1 MQGSQQAHEHRRR
14 GLISHFI
21 QHMRDDWP
29 ATVFVAALFAVLD
42 SHFGWLDA
50 INGHAFVAIGNL
62 AGIPQ
67 ESGAA
72 KAKALV
78 VVIDQAAAESRYL
91 DRTPLDRCQLLADL
105 GAVYAA
111 MDRRNRQRDA
121 VSTKSPT
128 VSAQRLDLLV
138 VDLDLSPAPGLATDE
153 GRKSAEAQCE
163 RDLHRLIAQAHSR
176 WRIRTV
182 LMAPFESVDSGFRAV
197 KEEWRKDLEG
207 QSVTFGRAVLPVE
220 YGLVI
225 KQYCA
230 PDLMAVSAY
239 DLWSQRMQA
248 NKEAY
253 EVNECI
259 EAARD
264 PARHVKGA
272 SQHIDPRRYLSG
284 AVPVAVSAA
293 PGFSSQLDRALGT
306 DSSASTATN
315 GAEFQAVFF
324 GAAYGEGDTFVT
336 PLGELYGV
344 EIHAASFLS
353 FLDPLSADNL
363 LAELLADIVFGFVFG
378 FVIAFFWEQY
388 FRLRLSEDS
397 DRRLIAP
404 VVLGGLGA
412 SVALVAFVLTIVS
425 WLLLARFGIWSSPIP
440 MAIGMLIESFV
451 SGSVAQGIREADSL
465 KGGGRPPRQTFRESA
480 RKFFGGSIVSLL
492 QKGKPLSATLLAL
505 RLGVWVTVVAV
516 ALLR

>member
-1 MQGSQQAHEHRRR
+1 MQGSQRAHEHGRR
-14 GLISHFI
+14 GLLSHFV
-21 QHMRDDWP
+21 QHLRDDWP

-42 SHFGWLDA
+42 SHVGWLDA

-67 ESGAA
+67 ESSPP

-78 VVIDQAAAESRYL
+78 VVIDQTAAESRYL
-91 DRTPLDRCQLLADL
+91 DRSPLDRCQLLADL
-105 GAVYAA
+105 GTVYAA
-111 MDRRNRQRDA
+111 MDRRNRQRGA
-121 VSTKSPT
+121 LPASSRAS
-128 VSAQRLDLLV
+128 SAERLDLLV
-138 VDLDLSPAPGLATDE
+138 VDLDLSPAPWLATDE
-153 GRKSAEAQCE
+153 GKKTAEAQCE
-163 RDLHRLIAQAHSR
+163 RDLHRMIAQAQSQWH
-176 WRIRTV
+176 IRTV
-182 LMAPFESVDSGFRAV
+182 LMFPFESVDAGVKAAKEAWQKELENSAV
-197 KEEWRKDLEG
+197 
-207 QSVTFGRAVLPVE
+207 SFGRAVLPVE

-230 PDLMAVSAY
+230 PDSMAVKAY
-239 DLWSQRMQA
+239 DLWTQRERA
-248 NKEAY
+248 NSVAHEA
-253 EVNECI
+253 NECI
-259 EAARD
+259 ETSRN
-264 PARHVKGA
+264 PSRHLKGA

-284 AVPVAVSAA
+284 VVPIAASAA
-293 PGFSSQLDRALGT
+293 PGFSGQLDRALGNE
-306 DSSASTATN
+306 SSTGTAA
-315 GAEFQAVFF
+315 GEADFQAVFF

-353 FLDPLSADNL
+353 FLDPLSADNHV
-363 LAELLADIVFGFVFG
+363 AELLADIVFGFVFG

-388 FRLRLSEDS
+388 FKLRLSEDS

-404 VVLGGLGA
+404 VVLGGLG
-412 SVALVAFVLTIVS
+412 VAVAVVAFMLTIVS

-465 KGGGRPPRQTFRESA
+465 KGGGRPPRQTFGESA

-492 QKGKPLSATLLAL
+492 RKGKPLSATLLTL
-505 RLGVWVTVVAV
+505 RLGVWIAVVAV
-516 ALLR
+516 AFLR

>member
-1 MQGSQQAHEHRRR
+1 MQGSQQAHEHGRR
-14 GLISHFI
+14 GLLGNFI
-21 QHMRDDWP
+21 QHIRDDWP

-42 SHFGWLDA
+42 SHVGWLDA

-91 DRTPLDRCQLLADL
+91 DRSPLDRCQLLADL
-105 GAVYAA
+105 GAVYSA
-111 MDRRNRQRDA
+111 MERHNQQRDA
-121 VSTKSPT
+121 VRAKSPASSSHR
-128 VSAQRLDLLV
+128 VDLLV
-138 VDLDLSPAPGLATDE
+138 VDLDLSPAPWLATDE
-153 GRKSAEAQCE
+153 GKKSPEAQCE
-163 RDLHRLIAQAHSR
+163 RDLHRMIAQAHSQ

-182 LMAPFESVDSGFRAV
+182 LMNPFESVDTGV
-197 KEEWRKDLEG
+197 KAAKEAWKKDLEG
-207 QSVTFGRAVLPVE
+207 SGVNFGRAVLPVD

-230 PDLMAVSAY
+230 PDAMAVTAY
-239 DLWSQRMQA
+239 DLWTQRQRA
-248 NKEAY
+248 HNEAH

-264 PARHVKGA
+264 PARKSKGA

-284 AVPVAVSAA
+284 VVPIAASAQ
-293 PGFSSQLDRALGT
+293 PGFDGQLDRALGT
-306 DSSASTATN
+306 DPSANAAPG
-315 GAEFQAVFF
+315 GAGFHAVFF

-336 PLGELYGV
+336 PLGDLYGV

-353 FLDPLSADNL
+353 FLDPLSADNH

-388 FRLRLSEDS
+388 FRLRLSDDS
-397 DRRLIAP
+397 DRRLVAP
-404 VVLGGLGA
+404 VVLGGLGIA
-412 SVALVAFVLTIVS
+412 VALVAFVLTIVS

-480 RKFFGGSIVSLL
+480 KKFFGGSIVSLL
-492 QKGKPLSATLLAL
+492 QKGKLLSATLLTL
-505 RLGVWVTVVAV
+505 RLGVWVAVVAV
-516 ALLR
+516 AFLR

>member
-1 MQGSQQAHEHRRR
+1 MQGSQQAHEHGRR
-14 GLISHFI
+14 GLLSHFI

-29 ATVFVAALFAVLD
+29 ATVFVAALFAILD
-42 SHFGWLDA
+42 SHVGWLDA

-78 VVIDQAAAESRYL
+78 VVIDQAAAEARYL
-91 DRTPLDRCQLLADL
+91 DRSPLDRCQLLADL
-105 GAVYAA
+105 GAVYSA
-111 MDRRNRQRDA
+111 MDRRNQQGDA
-121 VSTKSPT
+121 LRAKAPAS
-128 VSAQRLDLLV
+128 SAQRLDLLA
-138 VDLDLSPAPGLATDE
+138 VDLDLSPAPWLATVE
-153 GRKSAEAQCE
+153 GQKSAEAQCE
-163 RDLHRLIAQAHSR
+163 RDLHWMIAQANSQ

-182 LMAPFESVDSGFRAV
+182 LMNPFESVDFGVQTA
-197 KEEWRKDLEG
+197 KAAWKKDMEG
-207 QSVTFGRAVLPVE
+207 SAVTFGRAVLPVE

-230 PDLMAVSAY
+230 PDAMAVTAY
-239 DLWSQRMQA
+239 DLWRQRKRA
-248 NKEAY
+248 NNEAH

-259 EAARD
+259 EAAGD
-264 PARHVKGA
+264 PARNTKGV

-284 AVPVAVSAA
+284 VVPLAASAQ
-293 PGFSSQLDRALGT
+293 PGFNGQLDRALGT
-306 DSSASTATN
+306 DASPKAATG
-315 GAEFQAVFF
+315 GAEYQAVFF

-353 FLDPLSADNL
+353 FLDPLSADNH

-388 FRLRLSEDS
+388 FRFRLSDDS

-404 VVLGGLGA
+404 VVLGGLGVA
-412 SVALVAFVLTIVS
+412 VALVAFVLTFVS

-492 QKGKPLSATLLAL
+492 QQGRRLSATLLTL

-516 ALLR
+516 AFMR

>member
-1 MQGSQQAHEHRRR
+1 MQGSQHAHEHGRR
-14 GLISHFI
+14 GLLAHFI

-29 ATVFVAALFAVLD
+29 ATIFVAALFAVLD
-42 SHFGWLDA
+42 SHVGWLDA

-67 ESGAA
+67 ESSAA

-91 DRTPLDRCQLLADL
+91 DRSPLDRCQLLADL
-105 GAVYAA
+105 GAVYSA
-111 MDRRNRQRDA
+111 MDRRNQQRDA
-121 VSTKSPT
+121 AATAAKAPV
-128 VSAQRLDLLV
+128 AERLDLLV
-138 VDLDLSPAPGLATDE
+138 VDLDLSPAPWLATDE
-153 GRKSAEAQCE
+153 GKKTAEAQCE
-163 RDLHRLIAQAHSR
+163 RDLHRLIAQSQSQ

-182 LMAPFESVDSGFRAV
+182 LMNPFESVDTGV
-197 KEEWRKDLEG
+197 KATKEAWKRDLEN
-207 QSVTFGRAVLPVE
+207 SAVTFGRAVLPVE

-230 PDLMAVSAY
+230 PDSMAVKAY
-239 DLWSQRMQA
+239 DLWTQRKRA
-248 NKEAY
+248 NKAVH

-259 EAARD
+259 ESSRN
-264 PARHVKGA
+264 PSRHLQGNA
-272 SQHIDPRRYLSG
+272 QHIDPRRYLSG
-284 AVPVAVSAA
+284 VVPIATSAP
-293 PGFSSQLDRALGT
+293 PGFSGQLDRALGI
-306 DSSASTATN
+306 DPSA
-315 GAEFQAVFF
+315 GAASGGADFQAVFF

-353 FLDPLSADNL
+353 FLDPLSADNHV
-363 LAELLADIVFGFVFG
+363 AELFADIVFGFVFG

-388 FRLRLSEDS
+388 FKLRLSEDS

-412 SVALVAFVLTIVS
+412 AVAVVAFILTIVS
-425 WLLLARFGIWSSPIP
+425 WLLLARLGIWSSPIP
-440 MAIGMLIESFV
+440 MAIGMMIESFV

-465 KGGGRPPRQTFRESA
+465 KGGGRPSRQTFLESA
-480 RKFFGGSIVSLL
+480 RKFFGGSIVSLW
-492 QKGKPLSATLLAL
+492 QKGKRLSAALLTL
-505 RLGVWVTVVAV
+505 RLGVWVSVVA
-516 ALLR
+516 AAFLR